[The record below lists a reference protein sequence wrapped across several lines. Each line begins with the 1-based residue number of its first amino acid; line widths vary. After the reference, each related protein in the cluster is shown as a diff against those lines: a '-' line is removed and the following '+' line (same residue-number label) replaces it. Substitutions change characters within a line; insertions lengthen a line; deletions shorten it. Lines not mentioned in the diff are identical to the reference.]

1 MKFLNEN
8 SMSRVLINK
17 LVESEN
23 NIDEDLGPA
32 QKVYNKRVLSNK
44 KQVNTN
50 KDNIAELNEEYSS
63 KLGGDPEDFISDV
76 QEILNKL
83 NEIDTTNFG
92 SHLAEEIVEEF
103 IETCNSQISM
113 TKDRFNI

>member
-17 LVESEN
+17 LNESEN
-23 NIDEDLGPA
+23 NMDEDLGPA